1 MVTRNLI
8 AVGLSLLASLSLSF
22 IASAKLPALAEA
34 RPANEA
40 VDIDEQ
46 QAFLVRAKGAI
57 TAKEF
62 IERVFCE
69 VEGVRSVNNV
79 RVIGG
84 KRKEELLNAAG
95 ISNAENWIA
104 FRCAQN
110 FPAGADVIIRW
121 DSQANTFQA
130 ADYLRFKVR
139 SSDWLEF
146 TCLREN
152 KESDCNPLGTMSFN
166 VNNRALDPKDVNRF
180 RLRDDAGKLYRP
192 YGGKDCTSE
201 GEYGCGETIPFTKLP
216 PETRFTLV
224 VPPGLKESGTGTALE
239 LRRPITF
246 RTSAYPPLVKF
257 ARSFG
262 ILERNA
268 DPALPITVRSLEP
281 ATGGTAAVIRK
292 LRVTS
297 EQDMIRWYS
306 RTAGFQKRDRS
317 ADDDDYDGFGDEIK
331 GDDDFRARS
340 LLKGNA
346 QAQTIPLPKPGGA
359 KEFEVVGLPL
369 AEPGL
374 HVIEAESTALGA
386 SLLEKKGSM
395 FVRSMALTTN
405 LAVHTKTSSGNAFVW
420 VTRLS
425 DATVVADATVRVRS
439 CKGIEIASG
448 KTDKDGVA
456 KFSFRD
462 GRRSNECPQFIFAQ
476 SGDDISFTRSDW
488 TRGIESWRFN
498 LSYEYYDGDYDD
510 DPPRK
515 TQMHTILARNLL
527 RPGETVHMKHF
538 ARDKKRFGTGAPDVA
553 KLAKTLAIVNEGSNE
568 RSSQNL
574 VWTSRGNAVTELRL
588 PQNAKRGQYRVEIA
602 GRTTA
607 RFTVADFRLPVYKS
621 EVSAPNANVVSGDKA
636 DVDVRLEFLSGG
648 PASGDTV
655 TVRSRFDSRTWNGFE
670 NFEDYS
676 FNPVYDDEENSN
688 RRNRESKQPQGE
700 DQTVALSQ
708 AGSARVSLT
717 TPKVEKPH
725 SLVADVEY
733 NDPNGEIYTAQTR
746 LTVWPSSRLIGIKAL
761 DWAMSREQLRYEI
774 VTTDVTG
781 KAIDGVAFKVK
792 GTHRTWDAY
801 RKRNIGG
808 FYSYESSERK
818 SDLGVLCEGTTDR
831 SGKFTCTSSVK
842 VSGEV
847 QINAEVADDKGR
859 VSIAGT
865 SLWASNGD
873 DWIFRS
879 ESSDRIDLLP
889 EKKRY
894 EPGEKARFQVR
905 MPFREA
911 TALVTVERE
920 GVVLS
925 NFVTQLSGKSAAIEV
940 PMREEW
946 APNAYVSALLV
957 RGRVGEPKPT
967 ALIDLAKP
975 AFKLGIANVDVN
987 WQRYSLD
994 VKVTTDK
1001 PEYQTRDKAQVK
1013 IKVDRANNKRPGDN
1027 TEVVVFA
1034 IDEALLELQGNTTW
1048 KLLDTMMRR
1057 RGHDVSTA
1065 TAQMQVIG
1073 KRHFGRKALPPGGSG
1088 GRGAGTRE
1096 LFDTLIFWKADVMTD
1111 ANGEATVEVPLND
1124 SLTRFR
1130 IVAVAERVQQN
1141 EADRF
1146 GTGEAS
1152 IRTTRDLQLFSGL
1165 PKVMRHGDDFRA
1177 TVTLRNSTQRALQ
1190 TEAIAEIDGK
1200 ALQKREV
1207 RIAAGE
1213 SALISWDVKAAALGA
1228 ESTWKFDAN
1237 EKGQSRG
1244 DSLRV
1249 KQALQTPLPIRTVA
1263 DATAEIKG
1271 KASITLKPDVG
1282 LTMATGSIKDGELL
1296 VSLARVYGADTS
1308 GIRGYFA
1315 RYPFACLE
1323 QRTTKALGLKDEG
1336 LWSIVSESLPTYLS
1350 SNGLANYY
1358 PGATEEGYPVL
1369 TAFVLSGAHEAGWKI
1384 PDETLNKML
1393 YGLERYVS
1401 GDVKAQRSWLPNDSV
1416 YLLSEKLIVLEAL
1429 SRYGRASKRLLD
1441 TVRVD
1446 PVKLTVASLADWIDI
1461 LNRTKDLPNRD
1472 VLRAAAIKELRDQIR
1487 VTGSVANVTRA
1498 DNRWYFMRS
1507 EDYSVARMFRLSLDT
1522 PEFSQFKTPL
1532 LRQLNSRMLRSG
1544 HFWSTQANIWA
1555 AFALERHAKQASAD
1569 GRTRVTFRGE
1579 TKEAVWDANVLD
1591 QEVKFAWNGAA
1602 AQAGE
1607 IAIEHLGKG
1616 EPWARAQLRAAVP
1629 LTGTQNNGIALS
1641 KTIVPVQQKTKGKY
1655 SVGDVLQVTVSA
1667 ANTADLGWLA
1677 IDDPVPTGATVL
1689 GGLSK
1694 LGNVGEAAQTW
1705 QGYRYIERTF
1715 TNVRSSFEYATKGKH
1730 SFTYELRL
1738 TTPGKF
1744 ALPPTHAEAM
1754 YAPEVNGQLGNAV
1767 FEIEP

>member
-1 MVTRNLI
+1 MFRRALAVLFLVFASNLV
-8 AVGLSLLASLSLSF
+8 A
-22 IASAKLPALAEA
+22 AKLPALAES

-40 VDIDEQ
+40 TDIDEQ
-46 QAFLVRAKGAI
+46 QAFLVRAKGAVS
-57 TAKEF
+57 AKDF
-62 IERVFCE
+62 IENVFCE

-84 KRKEELLNAAG
+84 KRKEELLSAAG

-104 FRCAQN
+104 FRCTQN

-121 DSQANTFQA
+121 DSKADTFQA

-139 SSDWLEF
+139 SGEWLEF

-192 YGGKDCTSE
+192 YGGKDCASE
-201 GEYGCGETIPFTKLP
+201 GEYSCGETIPFTKLP

-224 VPPGLKESGTGTALE
+224 VPPGLKESGTGTPLE
-239 LRRPITF
+239 LKRPITF

-268 DPALPITVRSLEP
+268 DPALPITVRNLEP
-281 ATGGTAAVIRK
+281 GQGGAGTAAVIRK
-292 LRVTS
+292 LRITN
-297 EQDMIRWYS
+297 EQEMIRWSGRFALY
-306 RTAGFQKRDRS
+306 QQRDRS
-317 ADDDDYDGFGDEIK
+317 VDDDEENANGFGEEIK
-331 GDDDFRARS
+331 GDRDTRMQS
-340 LLKGNA
+340 LLKTNT
-346 QAQTIPLPKPGGA
+346 QAQTIPLPKANSA
-359 KEFEVVGLPL
+359 KEFEVIGLPL

-374 HVIEAESTALGA
+374 HIVEAESTALGA

-425 DATVVADATVRVRS
+425 DATVVADANVRVRT
-439 CKGIEIASG
+439 CKGNELATG

-456 KFSFRD
+456 KLTYREGKRD
-462 GRRSNECPQFIFAQ
+462 YNCPLFFFAQ
-476 SGDDISFTRSDW
+476 SGDDTSFTRSDW

-498 LSYEYYDGDYDD
+498 LPYDYDYD
-510 DPPRK
+510 EDGEGATRK
-515 TQMHTILARNLL
+515 TLTHTILARNLL

-538 ARDKKRFGTGAPDVA
+538 AREKKRFGTGTPDVA
-553 KLAKTLAIVNEGSNE
+553 KLPKTLAIVNEGSNE
-568 RSSQNL
+568 RSSLN
-574 VWTSRGNAVTELRL
+574 VAWSSRGNAITELRL

-648 PASGDTV
+648 PAAGDVV
-655 TVRSRFDSRTWNGFE
+655 TVRSRFDARTWNGFE
-670 NFEDYS
+670 NVEDYS
-676 FNPVYDDEENSN
+676 FNPSYDDEENN
-688 RRNRESKQPQGE
+688 ARRNRENKQPEGE
-700 DQTVALSQ
+700 DQSVALSQ
-708 AGSARVSLT
+708 AGSARVSLA
-717 TPKVEKPH
+717 TPKVERPH
-725 SLVADVEY
+725 ALIADVEY

-761 DWAMSREQLRYEI
+761 DWAMSRDQLRYEI

-781 KAIDGVAFKVK
+781 KVIGGVKFKVK
-792 GTHRTWDAY
+792 ATHRTWDAY

-831 SGKFTCTSSVK
+831 NGKFTCTSSVK

-847 QINAEVADDKGR
+847 QLNAEVADDKGR
-859 VSIAGT
+859 LSIAGT

-894 EPGEKARFQVR
+894 EPNEKARFQVR

-925 NFVTQLSGKSAAIEV
+925 NFVMQLSGKSAVIEV
-940 PMREEW
+940 PIKEEW
-946 APNAYVSALLV
+946 APNAFVSALLV

-1013 IKVDRANNKRPGDN
+1013 IKVDRANNKRPSDN

-1034 IDEALLELQGNTTW
+1034 IDEALLELQRNDTW
-1048 KLLDTMMRR
+1048 KLIDTMMRR
-1057 RGHDVSTA
+1057 RGHDITNA

-1124 SLTRFR
+1124 SLTRFK
-1130 IVAVAERVQQN
+1130 IVAVAERAQQN

-1152 IRTTRDLQLFSGL
+1152 IRTTRELQLFSGL

-1177 TVTLRNSTQRALQ
+1177 TVILRNSSQRAQL
-1190 TEAIAEIDGK
+1190 TEAIAEVDGK
-1200 ALQKREV
+1200 ALAKREV

-1213 SALISWDVKAAALGA
+1213 SALISWEVKAAAIGA
-1228 ESTWKFDAN
+1228 ESVWKFDAN
-1237 EKGQSRG
+1237 EKGNARG

-1249 KQALQTPLPIRTVA
+1249 KQSLITPLPIRTVA
-1263 DATAEIKG
+1263 DATVEVKG
-1271 KASITLKPDVG
+1271 KAALTLKPDAKVG
-1282 LTMATGSIKDGELL
+1282 EIKDGELL
-1296 VSLARVYGADTS
+1296 VSLARTYGADTS

-1323 QRTTKALGLKDEG
+1323 QRTTKALGLKDDA
-1336 LWSIVSESLPTYLS
+1336 LWSIISESLPTYLS
-1350 SNGLANYY
+1350 PSGLANYY
-1358 PGATEEGYPVL
+1358 PGATDEGYPVL

-1384 PDETLNKML
+1384 PEETQNKML
-1393 YGLERYVS
+1393 YGLERYIS
-1401 GDVKAQRSWLPNDSV
+1401 GELKSQRAWLPNDSA
-1416 YLLSEKLIVLEAL
+1416 YLLSEKLIALEAL

-1446 PVKLTVASLADWIDI
+1446 PVKLTAASLADWIEI
-1461 LNRTKDLPNRD
+1461 LNRSKDIANRD
-1472 VLRAAAIKELRDQIR
+1472 QLRAAAIKELRDQIR
-1487 VTGSVANVTRA
+1487 VTGSVANVARA
-1498 DNRWYFMRS
+1498 DDRWYFMRS
-1507 EDYSVARMFRLSLDT
+1507 EDYTVARMFRLSLDVS
-1522 PEFSQFKTPL
+1522 ELSQLKMPL
-1532 LRQLNSRMLRSG
+1532 LRQLNSRMLRAG
-1544 HFWSTQANIWA
+1544 HFYSTQANIWT
-1555 AFALERHAKQASAD
+1555 AFAIERHAKQASAD
-1569 GRTRVTFRGE
+1569 GRTRITFRGE
-1579 TKEAVWDANVLD
+1579 TKEVVWSGDAIDN
-1591 QEVKFAWNGAA
+1591 EVKFVWNGAA

-1607 IAIEHLGKG
+1607 VAIEHLGKG
-1616 EPWARAQLRAAVP
+1616 EPWSRAQLRAAAP
-1629 LTGTQNNGIALS
+1629 LTGTQNNGIALNKS
-1641 KTIVPVQQKTKGKY
+1641 IKPVQQKVSGKW
-1655 SVGDVLQVTVSA
+1655 SVGDVLQVTVTA
-1667 ANTADLGWLA
+1667 NNTADLGWLA

-1694 LGNVGEAAQTW
+1694 LGEVGEPARTW

-1730 SFTYELRL
+1730 SFTYEIRL
-1738 TTPGKF
+1738 TTPGRF

-1754 YAPEVNGQLGNAV
+1754 YAPEVNGQLGNDV
-1767 FEIEP
+1767 FVIEP

>member
-1 MVTRNLI
+1 MIRQ
-8 AVGLSLLASLSLSF
+8 LLACFAAVLSTS
-22 IASAKLPALAEA
+22 ICMAKLPAVAES
-34 RPANEA
+34 RPAHEA
-40 VDIDEQ
+40 IDIDEA
-46 QAFLVRAKGAI
+46 QAFLVRAKGPI
-57 TAKEF
+57 SAKDF
-62 IERVFCE
+62 IESVFCE
-69 VEGVRSVNNV
+69 VEGVRSVNTV

-84 KRKEELLNAAG
+84 KRKEELLSAAG
-95 ISNAENWIA
+95 VSNPENWIA

-110 FPAGADVIIRW
+110 FPSGADVIIRW

-139 SSDWLEF
+139 SGEWLEF
-146 TCLREN
+146 TCMREN
-152 KESDCNPLGTMSFN
+152 KGSDCNPFGLASF
-166 VNNRALDPKDVNRF
+166 VIRERAIDPKDRERF

-192 YGGKDCTSE
+192 TAGSVEE
-201 GEYGCGETIPFTKLP
+201 GNDTIEFKGLP
-216 PETRFTLV
+216 PEVRFTLV
-224 VPPGLKESGTGTALE
+224 VPPNMKEVGTGTPLV
-239 LRRPITF
+239 LKSPITF
-246 RTSAYPPLVKF
+246 RTSTYPPLVKF

-281 ATGGTAAVIRK
+281 GAGGTAAVIRK

-297 EQDMIRWYS
+297 EQDMIRWYA
-306 RTAGFQKRDRS
+306 RTAGLLKRDRS
-317 ADDDDYDGFGDEIK
+317 MDDDEYDNFGDDLK
-331 GDDDFRARS
+331 GDEDFRARS

-374 HVIEAESTALGA
+374 HVVEAESTALGA

-395 FVRSMALTTN
+395 FVRSIALTTN
-405 LAVHTKTSSGNAFVW
+405 LAVHSKTSSGNAFVW

-425 DATVVADATVRVRS
+425 DATVVADAAVRIRD
-439 CKGIEIASG
+439 CKGVELASG

-456 KFSFRD
+456 RMTFRSGKRD
-462 GRRSNECPQFIFAQ
+462 YECPNFIFAT
-476 SGDDISFTRSDW
+476 SGDDTAFTRTDW

-498 LSYEYYDGDYDD
+498 LPYDYDYDYDGNAQS
-510 DPPRK
+510 K
-515 TQMHTILARNLL
+515 ISTHTILARNLL

-538 ARDKKRFGTGAPDVA
+538 ARERKRFGTNAPDPS
-553 KLAKTLAIVNEGSNE
+553 KLAKTLVVVNEGSNE
-568 RSSQNL
+568 RSSLNL
-574 VWTSRGNAVTELRL
+574 IWSARGNAVTEIRL
-588 PQNAKRGQYRVEIA
+588 PANAKRGQYRIEIA
-602 GRTTA
+602 GRTSA

-621 EVSAPNANVVSGDKA
+621 EVSAPKADVATGDKA
-636 DVDVRLEFLSGG
+636 DVDVRLSFLSGG
-648 PASGDTV
+648 PAAGDVV
-655 TVRSRFDSRTWNGFE
+655 TVRSRFDPRLWGGFE
-670 NFEDYS
+670 QWPDHS
-676 FNPVYDDEENSN
+676 FSPPYEYDENGN
-688 RRNRESKQPQGE
+688 VRRESKQPEGE
-700 DQTVALSQ
+700 DQSVALS
-708 AGSARVSLT
+708 ATGSARVSLA
-717 TPKVEKPH
+717 TPKVAKPH
-725 SLVADVEY
+725 TMIADVEY
-733 NDPNGEIYTAQTR
+733 SDPNGEIYTAQTR
-746 LTVWPSSRLIGIKAL
+746 LTVWPASTLIGIKTA
-761 DWAMSREQLRYEI
+761 DWAMARERLSYEI
-774 VTTDVTG
+774 VTTDVNG
-781 KAIDGVAFKVK
+781 KAIGGMKFKVK
-792 GTHRTWDAY
+792 GTHRSWDSY

-808 FYSYESSERK
+808 FYSYESSEK
-818 SDLGVLCEGTTDR
+818 KNDLGVLCEGTSDR
-831 SGKFTCTSSVK
+831 SGKFSCTSSVK

-847 QINAEVADDKGR
+847 QLNAEVTDSQGR
-859 VSIAGT
+859 VATAGT
-865 SLWASNGD
+865 SMWASNGD

-879 ESSDRIDLLP
+879 ESSDRIDLVP

-894 EPGEKARFQVR
+894 EPNEKARFQVR

-911 TALVTVERE
+911 TVLVTVERE

-925 NFVTQLSGKSAAIEV
+925 NFVTQLSGKSAVLEV
-940 PMREEW
+940 PMKEEW

-957 RGRVGEPKPT
+957 RGRVGDPKPT
-967 ALIDLAKP
+967 ALVDLAKP

-1001 PEYQTRDKAQVK
+1001 PDYQTREKAQVK
-1013 IKVDRANNKRPGDN
+1013 IKVERANNKRPGDN
-1027 TEVVVFA
+1027 TEIAVFA
-1034 IDEALLELQGNTTW
+1034 IDEALLELQGNNTW

-1130 IVAVAERVQQN
+1130 IIAVAERAQQN

-1177 TVTLRNSTQRALQ
+1177 TVTLRNSTQRSIVA
-1190 TEAIAEIDGK
+1190 EATAEVDAK
-1200 ALQKREV
+1200 VLPKREV

-1213 SALISWDVKAAALGA
+1213 STLLSWEVKAAASGA
-1228 ESTWKFDAN
+1228 ESVWKFDVN
-1237 EKGQSRG
+1237 EKGNQRG

-1282 LTMATGSIKDGELL
+1282 LTMATGNIKDGELI
-1296 VSLARVYGADTS
+1296 VSLARAYGADTS
-1308 GIRGYFA
+1308 GIRAFFA

-1323 QRTTKALGLKDEG
+1323 QRTTKALGMKDDS
-1336 LWSIVSESLPTYLS
+1336 LWNIISESLPTYLS
-1350 SNGLANYY
+1350 SNGLAHYY
-1358 PGATEEGYPVL
+1358 PGSTDEGYPVL

-1393 YGLERYVS
+1393 FGLERYVS
-1401 GDVKAQRSWLPNDSV
+1401 GELKSTRSWLPNDSL

-1446 PVKLTVASLADWIDI
+1446 PVKLTTASLADWIEI
-1461 LNRTKDLPNRD
+1461 LNRAKDLPNRD
-1472 VLRAAAIKELRDQIR
+1472 VLRAAAVKELRDQIR
-1487 VTGSVANVTRA
+1487 VTGSVANVARA
-1498 DNRWYFMRS
+1498 DDRWYFMRS
-1507 EDYSVARMFRLSLDT
+1507 EDYTVARMFRLSLDT
-1522 PEFSQFKTPL
+1522 PELSQFKTPL
-1532 LRQLNSRMLRSG
+1532 LRQLNSRMLRAG

-1555 AFALERHAKQASAD
+1555 AFAIERHAKTASAE
-1569 GRTRVTFRGE
+1569 GRTRITFRGE
-1579 TKEAVWDANVLD
+1579 TKEAVWDGNVLD
-1591 QEVKFAWNGAA
+1591 QEVKFAWSGPA

-1629 LTGTQNNGIALS
+1629 LTGAQNNGVALS
-1641 KTIVPVQQKTKGKY
+1641 KTFVPVQQKTKGKY
-1655 SVGDVLQVTVSA
+1655 SVGDVWQVTVTAS
-1667 ANTADLGWLA
+1667 NSADLGWLA

-1694 LGNVGEAAQTW
+1694 LATVGETARTW

-1715 TNVRSSFEYATKGKH
+1715 TNVRSSFEYASKGKH
-1730 SFTYELRL
+1730 SFTYEIRL

>member
-1 MVTRNLI
+1 MLMRHI
-8 AVGLSLLASLSLSF
+8 FAVCLALAASSF
-22 IASAKLPALAEA
+22 ASTKIDAKLPALAES
-34 RPANEA
+34 RPANDA
-40 VDIDEQ
+40 KDIDEQ
-46 QAFLVRAKGAI
+46 QAFLVRAKGPV
-57 TAKEF
+57 TAKDF
-62 IERVFCE
+62 IDRVFCE
-69 VEGVRSVNNV
+69 VEGIRSVNTV

-84 KRKEELLNAAG
+84 KRKEELLAAAG
-95 ISNAENWIA
+95 ISNPENWIA
-104 FRCAQN
+104 FRCTQN

-130 ADYLRFKVR
+130 ADYLRYTVR
-139 SSDWLEF
+139 SGEWLEF
-146 TCLREN
+146 TCMREN
-152 KESDCNPLGTMSFN
+152 KDADCNPLGTVSFN
-166 VNNRALDPKDVNRF
+166 VNNRALDPKDANRF
-180 RLRDDAGKLYRP
+180 RVRDDAGKLYRP
-192 YGGKDCTSE
+192 FGGKDCVDGGDYS
-201 GEYGCGETIPFTKLP
+201 CSDTIPFTKLP
-216 PETRFTLV
+216 PETRFTLI
-224 VPPGLKESGTGTALE
+224 VPPGIKESGTGTALE
-239 LRRPITF
+239 LKRAISF

-268 DPALPITVRSLEP
+268 DPALPITVRNLEP

-317 ADDDDYDGFGDEIK
+317 VDDDEYDSFGDDVK
-331 GDDDFRARS
+331 GEEDLRARS

-395 FVRSMALTTN
+395 FVRSIALTTN
-405 LAVHTKTSSGNAFVW
+405 LAVHAKTSSGNAFVW

-425 DATVVADATVRVRS
+425 DASVVADAAVRIRT
-439 CKGIEIASG
+439 CKGAEIATG
-448 KTDKDGVA
+448 RTDKDGIARLNYREA
-456 KFSFRD
+456 KRD
-462 GRRSNECPQFIFAQ
+462 YECPNFIFAQ
-476 SGDDISFTRSDW
+476 SGDDTSFTRADW

-498 LSYEYYDGDYDD
+498 LPYDYDGDFEGDG
-510 DPPRK
+510 PTSK
-515 TQMHTILARNLL
+515 LSTHTILARNLL

-538 ARDKKRFGTGAPDVA
+538 TREKRRFGTAAPDVA
-553 KLAKTLAIVNEGSNE
+553 KMPKTLSIVNEGNNE
-568 RSSQNL
+568 RSSLNL
-574 VWTSRGNAVTELRL
+574 SWSARGNAVTELRL
-588 PQNAKRGQYRVEIA
+588 PNNAKRGQYRVEIA

-621 EVSAPNANVVSGDKA
+621 EVSAPLANVVSGDKA

-648 PASGDTV
+648 PASGDIV
-655 TVRSRFDSRTWNGFE
+655 TVRTRLDPRSWGGFE

-676 FNPVYDDEENSN
+676 FNPIEPDNSN
-688 RRNRESKQPQGE
+688 SRREVKQPGGE

-708 AGSARVSLT
+708 AGSARISLA

-725 SLVADVEY
+725 ALVADVEY

-746 LTVWPSSRLIGIKAL
+746 ITVWPSSRLIGIKAS

-774 VTTDVTG
+774 VTTDVLG
-781 KAIDGVAFKVK
+781 KPVANTKFKVK

-808 FYSYESSERK
+808 FYSYESSERT

-831 SGKFTCTSSVK
+831 NGKFICTSSVK

-847 QINAEVADDKGR
+847 QLNAEVADDKGR
-859 VSIAGT
+859 ISVAGT

-894 EPGEKARFQVR
+894 EPNEKARFQVR

-920 GVVLS
+920 GAVLS
-925 NFVTQLSGKSAAIEV
+925 SYITRLSGKSAVIEV
-940 PMREEW
+940 PMKEEW

-967 ALIDLAKP
+967 ALVDLGKP

-1013 IKVDRANNKRPGDN
+1013 IKVERTNNKRPGDN
-1027 TEVVVFA
+1027 TEVAVFA
-1034 IDEALLELQGNTTW
+1034 IDEALLELQSNGTW
-1048 KLLDTMMRR
+1048 TLLESMMKR
-1057 RGHDVSTA
+1057 RGHDVVNA

-1096 LFDTLIFWKADVMTD
+1096 LFDTLIFWKSDVMTD

-1130 IVAVAERVQQN
+1130 IAAVAERAQQN

-1165 PKVMRHGDDFRA
+1165 PKVMRHDDQFRA
-1177 TVTLRNSTQRALQ
+1177 TVTLRNSTQRPI
-1190 TEAIAEIDGK
+1190 TSEAMAEIDGK
-1200 ALQKREV
+1200 PLQKREV

-1213 SALISWDVKAAALGA
+1213 SALISWDVKAATTGP
-1228 ESTWKFDAN
+1228 ESVWKFDAM
-1237 EKGQSRG
+1237 EKGASRG

-1249 KQALQTPLPIRTVA
+1249 KQSLITPLPIRTVA
-1263 DATAEIKG
+1263 DATTEVKG
-1271 KASITLKPDVG
+1271 KASMTLKADSALANAAG
-1282 LTMATGSIKDGELL
+1282 TIKEGELL
-1296 VSLARVYGADTS
+1296 VSLARTYGADTS
-1308 GIRGYFA
+1308 GIRGFFA

-1323 QRTTKALGLKDEG
+1323 QRTTKALGLKEEG
-1336 LWSIVSESLPTYLS
+1336 LWSIISESLPTYLS
-1350 SNGLANYY
+1350 SNGLAHYY
-1358 PGATEEGYPVL
+1358 PGATGEGYPVL
-1369 TAFVLSGAHEAGWKI
+1369 TAFVLSGAHEAGWK
-1384 PDETLNKML
+1384 LNEDVQGRML
-1393 YGLERYVS
+1393 YALERFVT
-1401 GDVKAQRSWLPNDSV
+1401 GEIKATRSWLPNDSV
-1416 YLLSEKLIVLEAL
+1416 YLLSEKLIALEAL
-1429 SRYGRASKRLLD
+1429 SRYDRVSKRLLD
-1441 TVRVD
+1441 SVRVD
-1446 PVKLTVASLADWIDI
+1446 PVKLTAASLADWIEI
-1461 LNRTKDLPNRD
+1461 LNRARD
-1472 VLRAAAIKELRDQIR
+1472 VPNKDAMRAAAIKELRDQIR
-1487 VTGSVANVTRA
+1487 VTANVANIARA
-1498 DNRWYFMRS
+1498 DDRWYFMRS
-1507 EDYSVARMFRLSLDT
+1507 EDYTVARMFRLSLST
-1522 PEFSQFKTPL
+1522 PELAQFKLPL

-1555 AFALERHAKQASAD
+1555 AFAIERHAKLASAE
-1569 GRTRVTFRGE
+1569 GRTRVSFRGE
-1579 TKEAVWDANVLD
+1579 TKEAVWDANSLE
-1591 QEVKFAWNGAA
+1591 QELKFSWNGAA

-1607 IAIEHLGKG
+1607 VTVEHLGKG
-1616 EPWARAQLRAAVP
+1616 EPWARAQLRAPVP
-1629 LTGTQNNGIALS
+1629 LSGVQNNGIVLS
-1641 KTIVPVQQKTKGKY
+1641 KSIQPVQQRTRGKY
-1655 SVGDVLQVTVSA
+1655 SVGDVYQVTVTATNS
-1667 ANTADLGWLA
+1667 ADLGWLA
-1677 IDDPVPTGATVL
+1677 IDDPVPAGATVL

-1694 LGNVGEAAQTW
+1694 LGNVGEVAQTW

-1715 TNVRSSFEYATKGKH
+1715 TNVRSSFEYASRGKH
-1730 SFTYELRL
+1730 SFTYEIRL

-1754 YAPEVNGQLGNAV
+1754 YAPEVNGQLGNDV
-1767 FEIEP
+1767 FVIEP

>member
-1 MVTRNLI
+1 MVTRKFLAI
-8 AVGLSLLASLSLSF
+8 GLALLASLSISLN
-22 IASAKLPALAEA
+22 ASAKLPALAES
-34 RPANEA
+34 RPTNEA
-40 VDIDEQ
+40 KDIDEQ
-46 QAFLVRAKGAI
+46 QAFLVRAKGPI
-57 TAKEF
+57 SAKEF
-62 IERVFCE
+62 VDSVFCE

-84 KRKEELLNAAG
+84 KRKEELLSAAG

-104 FRCAQN
+104 FRCTQN

-130 ADYLRFKVR
+130 ADYLRFTVR
-139 SSDWLEF
+139 SGEWLEF

-152 KESDCNPLGTMSFN
+152 KESDCNPLGTMTFN

-192 YGGKDCTSE
+192 YGGRDCTSD
-201 GEYGCGETIPFTKLP
+201 GEYACNETIPFTKLP
-216 PETRFTLV
+216 PETRFTIV
-224 VPPGLKESGTGTALE
+224 VPPGLKESGSGTPLE
-239 LRRPITF
+239 LKRPITF

-268 DPALPITVRSLEP
+268 DPALPITVRNLEP
-281 ATGGTAAVIRK
+281 SAGGTAAVIRK
-292 LRVTS
+292 LRITS
-297 EQDMIRWYS
+297 EQDMIRWYG

-317 ADDDDYDGFGDEIK
+317 VDEDEYDGFGDDMK
-331 GDDDFRARS
+331 GDEDLRARS
-340 LLKGNA
+340 LLKGNS
-346 QAQTIPLPKPGGA
+346 QAQTIPLPKSGGA

-374 HVIEAESTALGA
+374 HVVEAESTALGA

-395 FVRSMALTTN
+395 FVRSIALTTN
-405 LAVHTKTSSGNAFVW
+405 LVAHVKTSNGNAFVW

-425 DATVVADATVRVRS
+425 DAGVVADAAVRMRT
-439 CKGIEIASG
+439 CKGAEITSG
-448 KTDKDGVA
+448 KTDKDGVVRLTYRDA
-456 KFSFRD
+456 KRD
-462 GRRSNECPQFIFAQ
+462 YECPNFVFAS
-476 SGDDISFTRSDW
+476 SGDDVTFTRTDW
-488 TRGIESWRFN
+488 TKGIESWRF
-498 LSYEYYDGDYDD
+498 SIWEDYDYDGEGDGL
-510 DPPRK
+510 RK
-515 TQMHTILARNLL
+515 VLTHTILARNLL

-538 ARDKKRFGTGAPDVA
+538 ARDKKRFGTGAPDIA
-553 KLAKTLAIVNEGSNE
+553 KLPKSLTIVNEGSNE
-568 RSSQNL
+568 RSSLN
-574 VWTSRGNAVTELRL
+574 VAWTQRGNAVTELRL

-621 EVSAPNANVVSGDKA
+621 EVSTPNANVVSGDKA

-648 PASGDTV
+648 PAAGDKV
-655 TVRSRFDSRTWNGFE
+655 TVRSRFDPRTWNGFE

-676 FNPVYDDEENSN
+676 FNPIYFDEETGN
-688 RRNRESKQPQGE
+688 RRNRESKQPEGE

-708 AGSARVSLT
+708 AGSARVSLA

-725 SLVADVEY
+725 ALVADVEY

-774 VTTDVTG
+774 VTTDVMG
-781 KAIDGVAFKVK
+781 KAVGGMKFKVK

-818 SDLGVLCEGTTDR
+818 SDLGVLCEGMTDR
-831 SGKFTCTSSVK
+831 NGKFTCMSSVK

-847 QINAEVADDKGR
+847 QLNAEVADDKGR
-859 VSIAGT
+859 TSIAGT

-894 EPGEKARFQVR
+894 EPNEKARFQVR

-925 NFVTQLSGKSAAIEV
+925 NFVTQLSGKSAVIEV
-940 PMREEW
+940 PMKEEW
-946 APNAYVSALLV
+946 APNAFVSALLV

-987 WQRYSLD
+987 WKRYSLD

-1013 IKVDRANNKRPGDN
+1013 IKVDRSNNKRPGDN

-1034 IDEALLELQGNTTW
+1034 IDEALLELQSNNTW
-1048 KLLDTMMRR
+1048 KLIDTIMRR
-1057 RGHDVSTA
+1057 RGHDITNA

-1088 GRGAGTRE
+1088 GRGAGARE

-1130 IVAVAERVQQN
+1130 IVAIAERAQQN

-1165 PKVMRHGDDFRA
+1165 PKIMRHGDDFRA
-1177 TVTLRNSTQRALQ
+1177 SVTLRNSTQRAIVS
-1190 TEAIAEIDGK
+1190 EAMAEVDGQP
-1200 ALQKREV
+1200 LQKREV

-1213 SALISWDVKAAALGA
+1213 SALISWEVKAAATGA
-1228 ESTWKFDAN
+1228 ESVWKFDAN
-1237 EKGQSRG
+1237 EKGQARG

-1282 LTMATGSIKDGELL
+1282 LTMATGAIKDGELI

-1336 LWSIVSESLPTYLS
+1336 LWSIISESLPTYLS

-1401 GDVKAQRSWLPNDSV
+1401 GELKSQRAWLPNDSL
-1416 YLLSEKLIVLEAL
+1416 YLLSEKLIALEAL

-1461 LNRTKDLPNRD
+1461 LNRAKDLPNRD
-1472 VLRAAAIKELRDQIR
+1472 TLRAAAIKELRDQIR
-1487 VTGSVANVTRA
+1487 VTANVANVARA
-1498 DNRWYFMRS
+1498 DDRWYFMRS

-1522 PEFSQFKTPL
+1522 PEFAQFKLPL

-1569 GRTRVTFRGE
+1569 GRTRIMFRGE

-1641 KTIVPVQQKTKGKY
+1641 KTFVPVQQKTKGKY
-1655 SVGDVLQVTVSA
+1655 SVGDVLQVTVTAS
-1667 ANTADLGWLA
+1667 NTADLGWLA

-1694 LGNVGEAAQTW
+1694 LGNVGEASQTW

-1754 YAPEVNGQLGNAV
+1754 YAPEVNGQLGNPV

>member
-1 MVTRNLI
+1 MSLRLFALLI
-8 AVGLSLLASLSLSF
+8 ALAATSV
-22 IASAKLPALAEA
+22 ATAKLPALAES

-40 VDIDEQ
+40 SDIDEQ
-46 QAFLVRAKGAI
+46 QAFLVRAKGPI
-57 TAKEF
+57 TAKDFVEQ
-62 IERVFCE
+62 VFCE

-104 FRCAQN
+104 FRCTQN

-139 SSDWLEF
+139 SGEWLEF

-152 KESDCNPLGTMSFN
+152 KDSDCNPLGTMSFN

-192 YGGKDCTSE
+192 FGGKDCTSE

-224 VPPGLKESGTGTALE
+224 VPSGLKETGTGTPLE
-239 LRRPITF
+239 LKRPITF

-268 DPALPITVRSLEP
+268 DPALPITVRNLEP
-281 ATGGTAAVIRK
+281 ANAGTAAVIRK
-292 LRVTS
+292 LRITN
-297 EQDMIRWYS
+297 EQEMIRWS
-306 RTAGFQKRDRS
+306 GRMALFQQRDRS
-317 ADDDDYDGFGDEIK
+317 VDDEENIEGFGEEIK
-331 GDDDFRARS
+331 GDRDTRMQS
-340 LLKGNA
+340 LLKTNA
-346 QAQTIPLPKPGGA
+346 QAQTIALPKANSA

-374 HVIEAESTALGA
+374 HIVEAESSALGA

-405 LAVHTKTSSGNAFVW
+405 LAVHTKTSSGNTFIW

-425 DATVVADATVRVRS
+425 DATVVADANVRVRT
-439 CKGIEIASG
+439 CKGSELAAG

-456 KFSFRD
+456 KLTYREGKRD
-462 GRRSNECPQFIFAQ
+462 YNCPLFFFAQ
-476 SGDDISFTRSDW
+476 SGDDVSFTRSDW

-498 LSYEYYDGDYDD
+498 LPYDYDYDGEDGT
-510 DPPRK
+510 RK
-515 TQMHTILARNLL
+515 TLTHTILARNLL

-538 ARDKKRFGTGAPDVA
+538 AREKKRFGTGAPDIA
-553 KLAKTLAIVNEGSNE
+553 KLPKTIAIVNEGSNE
-568 RSSQNL
+568 RSSVNL
-574 VWTSRGNAVTELRL
+574 AWTSRGNAVTELRL

-602 GRTTA
+602 GRATS

-648 PASGDTV
+648 PASGDVV
-655 TVRSRFDSRTWNGFE
+655 TVRSRLDPRTWSGFE

-676 FNPVYDDEENSN
+676 FNPVYDDEEGGN
-688 RRNRESKQPQGE
+688 RRSRESKQPEGE

-708 AGSARVSLT
+708 AGSARVSLA
-717 TPKVEKPH
+717 TPKVDKPH
-725 SLVADVEY
+725 ALVADVEY

-774 VTTDVTG
+774 VTTDVMG
-781 KAIDGVAFKVK
+781 RAVGGVKFKVN

-818 SDLGVLCEGTTDR
+818 SDLGVLCEGTSDR
-831 SGKFTCTSSVK
+831 SGKYTCTSSVK

-847 QINAEVADDKGR
+847 QLNAEVADDKGR
-859 VSIAGT
+859 LSIAGT

-894 EPGEKARFQVR
+894 EPNEKARFQVR

-925 NFVTQLSGKSAAIEV
+925 NFVTQLSGKSAVIEV
-940 PMREEW
+940 PIKEEW
-946 APNAYVSALLV
+946 APNAFVSALLV

-1013 IKVDRANNKRPGDN
+1013 IKVDRSNNKRPSDN

-1034 IDEALLELQGNTTW
+1034 IDEALLELQGNNTW

-1057 RGHDVSTA
+1057 RGHDVTTA

-1130 IVAVAERVQQN
+1130 IVAIAERAQQN

-1146 GTGEAS
+1146 GTGETS

-1177 TVTLRNSTQRALQ
+1177 AVTLRNSTQRALVAEAM
-1190 TEAIAEIDGK
+1190 TEVDGK

-1213 SALISWDVKAAALGA
+1213 SALLTWDVKAAANGA
-1228 ESTWKFDAN
+1228 ESVWKFDAN
-1237 EKGQSRG
+1237 EKGNPRG

-1282 LTMATGSIKDGELL
+1282 LTMATGSIKDGELI

-1308 GIRGYFA
+1308 GIRGYFT

-1336 LWSIVSESLPTYLS
+1336 LWSIISESLPTYLS

-1369 TAFVLSGAHEAGWKI
+1369 TAFMLSGAHEAGWKI

-1401 GDVKAQRSWLPNDSV
+1401 GELKSQRAWLPNDSL
-1416 YLLSEKLIVLEAL
+1416 YLLSEKLIALEAL

-1446 PVKLTVASLADWIDI
+1446 PVKLTVASLADWIEI
-1461 LNRTKDLPNRD
+1461 LNRAKDLPNREA
-1472 VLRAAAIKELRDQIR
+1472 LRAAAMKELRDQIR
-1487 VTGSVANVTRA
+1487 VTANVANVSRA
-1498 DNRWYFMRS
+1498 DDRWYFMRS
-1507 EDYSVARMFRLSLDT
+1507 EDYTIARMFRLSLDT
-1522 PEFSQFKTPL
+1522 QELSQFKTPL

-1544 HFWSTQANIWA
+1544 HFYSTQANIWA
-1555 AFALERHAKQASAD
+1555 AFALERHAKQASAE
-1569 GRTRVTFRGE
+1569 GRTRITFRGE

-1591 QEVKFAWNGAA
+1591 QELKFVWNGAA

-1629 LTGTQNNGIALS
+1629 LTGTQNNGIALT
-1641 KTIVPVQQKTKGKY
+1641 KTFVPLQQKTKGKY
-1655 SVGDVLQVTVSA
+1655 SVGDVLQVTVTAS
-1667 ANTADLGWLA
+1667 NTADLGWLA

-1705 QGYRYIERTF
+1705 RGYRYIERTF

>member
-1 MVTRNLI
+1 MIRPLV
-8 AVGLSLLASLSLSF
+8 ACFLAALSF
-22 IASAKLPALAEA
+22 SVASAKLPALAES
-34 RPANEA
+34 RPANDA
-40 VDIDEQ
+40 INIDEQ
-46 QAFLVRAKGAI
+46 QAFLVRAKGAVS
-57 TAKEF
+57 AKDF
-62 IERVFCE
+62 IENVFCE
-69 VEGVRSVNNV
+69 VEGVRSVNTV

-84 KRKEELLNAAG
+84 KRKEELLQAAG
-95 ISNAENWIA
+95 VSNPENWIA
-104 FRCAQN
+104 FRCTQN
-110 FPAGADVIIRW
+110 FPSGADVIIRW
-121 DSQANTFQA
+121 DSKPNTFQA

-139 SSDWLEF
+139 TGEWLEF
-146 TCLREN
+146 TCMREN
-152 KESDCNPLGTMSFN
+152 QGSDCNPFGTASF
-166 VNNRALDPKDVNRF
+166 VVRDRALDPKDRERF
-180 RLRDDAGKLYRP
+180 RLKDDAGKLYRP
-192 YGGKDCTSE
+192 AESSDESGDVVEFK
-201 GEYGCGETIPFTKLP
+201 KLP
-216 PETRFTLV
+216 PESRFTLV
-224 VPPGLKESGTGTALE
+224 TPPNMKEVGTGTALT
-239 LRRPITF
+239 LKNAISF

-268 DPALPITVRSLEP
+268 DPALPITVRNLEP
-281 ATGGTAAVIRK
+281 AANGTAAVIRK
-292 LRVTS
+292 LRVTG
-297 EQDMIRWYS
+297 EQDMIRWYA
-306 RTAGFQKRDRS
+306 RAAGLQKRDRS
-317 ADDDDYDGFGDEIK
+317 TDDDEYDGFGDNIK

-346 QAQTIPLPKPGGA
+346 QAQTMPLPKPSGA

-369 AEPGL
+369 PEPGL
-374 HVIEAESTALGA
+374 HIVEAESTALGA
-386 SLLEKKGSM
+386 SLLARKGSM
-395 FVRSMALTTN
+395 FVRSIALTTN
-405 LAVHTKTSSGNAFVW
+405 LAVHSKTSSGNAFVW

-425 DATVVADATVRVRS
+425 DATVVADASVRIRS
-439 CKGIEIASG
+439 CKGEEIATG

-456 KFSFRD
+456 KLNFRV
-462 GRRSNECPQFIFAQ
+462 GKRSHECPQFIFAQ
-476 SGDDISFTRSDW
+476 SGDDTSFTRGDW

-498 LSYEYYDGDYDD
+498 LPYEYYDGDYDEGT
-510 DPPRK
+510 PNK
-515 TQMHTILARNLL
+515 NLIHTILARNLL

-538 ARDKKRFGTGAPDVA
+538 AREKKRFGTAAPDIS
-553 KLAKTLAIVNEGSNE
+553 KLTKTLAIVNEGNNE
-568 RSSQNL
+568 RSSLNL
-574 VWTSRGNAVTELRL
+574 SWSSRGNAITELRL
-588 PQNAKRGQYRVEIA
+588 PANAKRGQYRIEIA

-621 EVSAPNANVVSGDKA
+621 EVSSPTSDVVTGDKA
-636 DVDVRLEFLSGG
+636 DVDVRLSFLSGG
-648 PASGDTV
+648 PAAGDVV
-655 TVRSRFDSRTWNGFE
+655 TVRSRFDARTWGGFE
-670 NFEDYS
+670 AWSDYS
-676 FNPVYDDEENSN
+676 FNLPDEYESGE
-688 RRNRESKQPQGE
+688 RRNRDSKQPEGE
-700 DQTVALSQ
+700 DQSVALSN
-708 AGSARVSLT
+708 AGSARVSLA
-717 TPKVEKPH
+717 TPKVDRPH
-725 SLVADVEY
+725 TLVADVEY
-733 NDPNGEIYTAQTR
+733 SDPNGEIYTAQTR
-746 LTVWPSSRLIGIKAL
+746 MTVWPAATLVGIKST
-761 DWAMSREQLRYEI
+761 DWAMARESLSYEI

-781 KAIDGVAFKVK
+781 KAVGGVKFKVK
-792 GTHRTWDAY
+792 GTHRDWNSY

-808 FYSYESSERK
+808 FYSYESTEK
-818 SDLGVLCEGTTDR
+818 STDLGVLCEGTSDR
-831 SGKFTCTSSVK
+831 SGKFTCKSGVK

-847 QINAEVADDKGR
+847 QLNAEVVDAQGR
-859 VSIAGT
+859 VAIAGT
-865 SLWASNGD
+865 SMWASNGD

-894 EPGEKARFQVR
+894 EPNEKARFQVR

-925 NFVTQLSGKSAAIEV
+925 NFVMQLSGKSAVIEV
-940 PMREEW
+940 PMKEEW

-957 RGRVGEPKPT
+957 RGRVGDLKPT
-967 ALIDLAKP
+967 ALVDLAKP

-1013 IKVDRANNKRPGDN
+1013 IKVERANNKRPGDN
-1027 TEVVVFA
+1027 TEIAVFA
-1034 IDEALLELQGNTTW
+1034 IDEALLELQGNNTW

-1057 RGHDVSTA
+1057 RGHDVATA
-1065 TAQMQVIG
+1065 TAQMQVVG

-1130 IVAVAERVQQN
+1130 IVAVAERAQQN

-1165 PKVMRHGDDFRA
+1165 PKVIRHDDEFRA
-1177 TVTLRNSTQRALQ
+1177 TVTLRNSTQRALFA
-1190 TEAIAEIDGK
+1190 EAMADVDGK
-1200 ALQKREV
+1200 ALEKREL
-1207 RIAAGE
+1207 RIAAGQ
-1213 SALISWDVKAAALGA
+1213 SALLSWDVKAASTGA
-1228 ESTWKFDAN
+1228 ESVWKFDAS
-1237 EKGQSRG
+1237 EKGNPRG

-1263 DATAEIKG
+1263 DATAEVKG
-1271 KASITLKPDVG
+1271 KAALALKPDASVG
-1282 LTMATGSIKDGELL
+1282 AIKDGELL
-1296 VSLARVYGADTS
+1296 VSLARTYGADTS

-1323 QRTTKALGLKDEG
+1323 QRTTKALGLKDES
-1336 LWSIVSESLPTYLS
+1336 LWSIISESLPTYLS
-1350 SNGLANYY
+1350 PNGLANYY

-1384 PDETLNKML
+1384 PDETANKML

-1401 GDVKAQRSWLPNDSV
+1401 GELKTNRSWLPNDSL
-1416 YLLSEKLIVLEAL
+1416 YLLSEKLIALEAL

-1446 PVKLTVASLADWIDI
+1446 PVKLTAASLADWIDI
-1461 LNRTKDLPNRD
+1461 LNRAKDLPNRD
-1472 VLRAAAIKELRDQIR
+1472 ALRAAAIKELRDQIR
-1487 VTGSVANVTRA
+1487 VTANVANVARA
-1498 DNRWYFMRS
+1498 DDRWYFMRS
-1507 EDYSVARMFRLSLDT
+1507 EDYTVARMFRLSLDT
-1522 PEFSQFKTPL
+1522 TELSQFKTPL

-1544 HFWSTQANIWA
+1544 HFYSTQANIWA
-1555 AFALERHAKQASAD
+1555 AFALERHAKQASAE
-1569 GRTRVTFRGE
+1569 GRTRIAFRGE
-1579 TKEAVWDANVLD
+1579 TKEIVWDAGVLD
-1591 QEVKFAWNGAA
+1591 GEVKFAWNGAA
-1602 AQAGE
+1602 AQAGDV
-1607 IAIEHLGKG
+1607 AIEHLGKG

-1629 LTGTQNNGIALS
+1629 LTGTQNNGIALT
-1641 KTIVPVQQKTKGKY
+1641 KTIKPVQQKTPGKY
-1655 SVGDVLQVTVSA
+1655 SVGDVLQVTVTA
-1667 ANTADLGWLA
+1667 NNTADLGWLA

-1694 LGNVGEAAQTW
+1694 LGNVGEPARTW

-1715 TNVRSSFEYATKGKH
+1715 TNVRSSFEYVRKGQH
-1730 SFTYELRL
+1730 SFAYEIRL